1 MIQVDVIQWHINR
14 FLFICLF
21 HFGQKKEKLFAFVVS
36 NLLSVVNNWV
46 ALRQRMLLIFLLPF
60 GT

>member
-36 NLLSVVNNWV
+36 NLLSVVNNWA
-46 ALRQRMLLIFLLPF
+46 ALRQMM
-60 GT
+60 